1 MFLWSAECQEAFEA
15 LKKRLVEAPVLL
27 HPDFAT
33 GFVLAMDASYQGLGA
48 VLSQKLE
55 DRQWLSLVEHWLNQ
69 RRTMLCSSSGMGH

>member
-55 DRQWLSLVEHWLNQ
+55 ERLSPSGFHW
-69 RRTMLCSSSGMGH
+69 SSIG